1 MDLYKVNVKFYL
13 QDGQDLEPEDWF
25 GTFNTWVPDTPDE
38 VLVDVADYSHVH
50 QGPVTLLVGHE
61 ANYSIDNTDG
71 ELGLL
76 YNRKQPLDG
85 DLSGR
90 LHTVF
95 RNALKA
101 CRRLEADPT
110 IGDRVR
116 FRGNTAL
123 LMLNDRLHAPNT
135 EETLATLRPGLEGL
149 LAALYAGANV
159 RLRRNPDPKQRF
171 ALNIQAEGDWDI
183 ATLLKNLE
191 NSF

>member
-1 MDLYKVNVKFYL
+1 MDLHKINVKFYL
-13 QDGQDLEPEDWF
+13 QDGQDIEPEAWF
-25 GTFNTWVPDTPDE
+25 RTFSTWIPDTPDE

-85 DLSGR
+85 DLSER

-110 IGDRVR
+110 IGDKLR
-116 FRGNTAL
+116 FRGNAAL
-123 LMLNDRLHAPNT
+123 LVLNDRLPNT
-135 EETLATLRPGLEGL
+135 EEILTALRPGLEGL
-149 LAALYAGANV
+149 LVALYAGANV
-159 RLRRNPDPKQRF
+159 SSRRNPDPKRRF
-171 ALNIQAEGDWDI
+171 TLNIQAEGDWDT

-191 NSF
+191 GCF